1 MEKSALAGKKDY
13 VSSAQAMEILGVRK
27 QTLYAYVSRG
37 LIRSIK
43 QPGRQERLYWRDDIE
58 RMEARSLARS
68 GHGAVAAS
76 AMNWGEP
83 IIPTSITEITPEGPR
98 YRGRLAGDLARMQVP
113 FETVAEL
120 LWTGMWN
127 DQATNWP
134 VIALK
139 PELKRLAQS
148 LASPDAAEQLLE
160 IFALVTLQLGLSR
173 GSVKERV
180 HGGQTLVSA
189 REIIQTLVG
198 CFGLATTKAAYV
210 PMQDGQ
216 TIVQGLMRALS
227 LDATEENYEAIQS
240 MMTLF
245 ADNELSPGALAVR
258 VSASSGASL
267 HACIT
272 SGICVS
278 SGVQIGRFYDRVN
291 DFLDDARTKA
301 ALMKK
306 AYDLQ
311 KRDISVPGFVH
322 PLYPHGDPRAKYLF
336 EVARRRASQSKE
348 LVAIYGFV
356 EEMST
361 KHEIYPRHEL
371 AILALTRAMGLPRQ
385 IPGALFVLARIAGW
399 VAHVQEQRLTGS
411 LLRPRGR
418 FVGATVTEAF

>member
-1 MEKSALAGKKDY
+1 MGKSELAGRKDY

-83 IIPTSITEITPEGPR
+83 IIPTSITEITPAGPR
-98 YRGRLAGDLARMQVP
+98 YRGRLAGDLARMLVP
-113 FETVAEL
+113 FEAVAEL

-127 DQATNWP
+127 DQATNWSLT
-134 VIALK
+134 ALN
-139 PELKRLAQS
+139 PELKRLTQS
-148 LASPDAAEQLLE
+148 LASPAAAEQLLE

-180 HGGQTLVSA
+180 HGGQTLNSA
-189 REIIQTLVG
+189 RQIILTLVG

-227 LDATEENYEAIQS
+227 LDATEENYEAMQS

-245 ADNELSPGALAVR
+245 ADNELSPGALAAR

-272 SGICVS
+272 SGICTS
-278 SGVQIGRFYDRVN
+278 SGVQIGRLYNRVD
-291 DFLDDARTKA
+291 DFLDGARTKA
-301 ALMKK
+301 ALIKK
-306 AYDLQ
+306 ASELQ
-311 KRDISVPGFVH
+311 KRGISVPGFVH

-336 EVARRRASQSKE
+336 EVAKRRASQSKE

-356 EEMST
+356 EEMSARQ
-361 KHEIYPRHEL
+361 EIHPRHEL

-385 IPGALFVLARIAGW
+385 VPGALFVLARIAGW

-418 FVGATVTEAF
+418 FVGATITEPL